1 MIKFNYKGEI
11 MKKFFAEFKA
21 FISRG
26 NIMDMA
32 IGVIIGAAFGK
43 IVTSLVNDILMP
55 LVTWGLGAE
64 SLSALSVVL
73 RRNAEGVATLTWNY
87 GNFIQTIIDFLI
99 IAFCS
104 FVIMKIIMKSQ
115 QALRNLNNE
124 FQKSNPTKAQKKI
137 LKERGINLKDKHAV
151 RAALEALVA
160 EEKAKKDAELANQPK
175 VETQEDILR
184 DIRELLKAQ
193 QVVPTTDDTT
203 TEQEK

>member
-1 MIKFNYKGEI
+1 MR
-11 MKKFFAEFKA
+11 KFFAEFKA

-64 SLSALSVVL
+64 SLSALSIVL
-73 RRNAEGVATLTWNY
+73 RRDAEGVATLTWNY

-99 IAFCS
+99 IAFCI
-104 FVIMKIIMKSQ
+104 FIIMKIVMKSQ
-115 QALRNLNNE
+115 QAFRNLNNE
-124 FQKSNPTKAQKKI
+124 IHKSNPTKAQKKI
-137 LKERGINLKDKHAV
+137 LKERGINLKDKNAV
-151 RAALEALVA
+151 KTALEALAA
-160 EEKAKKDAELANQPK
+160 EEQAKKDAELANQPK

-193 QVVPTTDDTT
+193 QVVPTESATT
-203 TEQEK
+203 NDQEKQN

>member
-1 MIKFNYKGEI
+1 

-55 LVTWGLGAE
+55 LVTWALGAE
-64 SLSALSVVL
+64 SLSALSIVL

-99 IAFCS
+99 IAFCI
-104 FVIMKIIMKSQ
+104 FVIMKIVMKSQ
-115 QALRNLNNE
+115 QAFRNLNNE

-137 LKERGINLKDKHAV
+137 LKERGINLKDKKAV
-151 RAALEALVA
+151 KVALEELAN

-193 QVVPTTDDTT
+193 QVVLAENNATN
-203 TEQEK
+203 EQEKQ

>member
-1 MIKFNYKGEI
+1 

-26 NIMDMA
+26 NILDMA

-55 LVTWGLGAE
+55 LVTWCVGAE

-73 RRNAEGVATLTWNY
+73 RRDEAGVATLTWNY
-87 GNFIQTIIDFLI
+87 GNFIQSIIDFLI
-99 IAFCS
+99 IALCI

-115 QALRNLNNE
+115 RALHNINTE
-124 FQKSNPTKAQKKI
+124 IAKSKPTKAQKAI
-137 LKERGINLKDKHAV
+137 LKERGVDLKDKKAV
-151 RAALEALVA
+151 KKALTALA
-160 EEKAKKDAELANQPK
+160 EEENAKKAQELASQPK
-175 VETQEDILR
+175 VETQEDILK

-193 QVVPTTDDTT
+193 QVAQPPVV
-203 TEQEK
+203 QEKLDKIDDKE

>member
-1 MIKFNYKGEI
+1 MR
-11 MKKFFAEFKA
+11 KFFAEFKA

-64 SLSALSVVL
+64 SLSALSIVL
-73 RRNAEGVATLTWNY
+73 RRDAEGVATLTWNY

-99 IAFCS
+99 IAFCI
-104 FVIMKIIMKSQ
+104 FIIMKIVMKSQ
-115 QALRNLNNE
+115 QAFRNLNNE
-124 FQKSNPTKAQKKI
+124 IHKSNPTKAQKKI
-137 LKERGINLKDKHAV
+137 LKERGINLKDKKAV
-151 RAALEALVA
+151 KAALEALAA
-160 EEKAKKDAELANQPK
+160 EEQAKKDAELANQPK

-193 QVVPTTDDTT
+193 QVVPTESDTT
-203 TEQEK
+203 NEQ

>member
-1 MIKFNYKGEI
+1 

-64 SLSALSVVL
+64 SLSALSIVL
-73 RRNAEGVATLTWNY
+73 RRDAEGVATLTWNY

-99 IAFCS
+99 IAFCI

-115 QALRNLNNE
+115 QAFKNLNNE
-124 FQKSNPTKAQKKI
+124 IHKSNPTKAQKKI
-137 LKERGINLKDKHAV
+137 LKERGINLKDKKAV
-151 RAALEALVA
+151 KAALEALAA
-160 EEKAKKDAELANQPK
+160 EEQAKKDAELANQPK

-193 QVVPTTDDTT
+193 QVVPTESIITN
-203 TEQEK
+203 EQEKQK

>member
-1 MIKFNYKGEI
+1 

-55 LVTWGLGAE
+55 LVTWALGAE
-64 SLSALSVVL
+64 SLSALSIVL

-99 IAFCS
+99 IAFCI
-104 FVIMKIIMKSQ
+104 FVIMKIVMKSQ
-115 QALRNLNNE
+115 QAFRNLNNE

-137 LKERGINLKDKHAV
+137 LKERGINLKDKKAV
-151 RAALEALVA
+151 KVALEELAN

-193 QVVPTTDDTT
+193 QIVLAENNATN
-203 TEQEK
+203 EQDKQ

>member
-1 MIKFNYKGEI
+1 
-11 MKKFFAEFKA
+11 MKKFFAEFKT

-55 LVTWGLGAE
+55 LLTWALGAE
-64 SLSALSVVL
+64 SLSALSIVL

-99 IAFCS
+99 IAFCI

-115 QALRNLNNE
+115 QALKNISSELH
-124 FQKSNPTKAQKKI
+124 KSKPTKAQKKI
-137 LKERGINLKDKHAV
+137 LKERGVNLRDKKAV
-151 RAALEALVA
+151 KIALDELAK
-160 EEKAKKDAELANQPK
+160 EEQAKKDAELANKPK

-184 DIRELLKAQ
+184 DIRELLKAEQLTQDTSKITQ
-193 QVVPTTDDTT
+193 QN
-203 TEQEK
+203 QEN

>member
-1 MIKFNYKGEI
+1 MR
-11 MKKFFAEFKA
+11 KFFAEFKA

-64 SLSALSVVL
+64 SLSALSIVL
-73 RRNAEGVATLTWNY
+73 RRDAEGVATLTWNY

-99 IAFCS
+99 IAFCI
-104 FVIMKIIMKSQ
+104 FIIMKIVMKSQ
-115 QALRNLNNE
+115 QAFRNLNNE
-124 FQKSNPTKAQKKI
+124 IHKSNPTKAQKKI
-137 LKERGINLKDKHAV
+137 LKERGINLKDKKAV
-151 RAALEALVA
+151 KAALEALAA
-160 EEKAKKDAELANQPK
+160 EEQAKKDAELANQPK

-193 QVVPTTDDTT
+193 QVVPTESDTT
-203 TEQEK
+203 NEQEKQN

>member
-1 MIKFNYKGEI
+1 MR
-11 MKKFFAEFKA
+11 KFFAEFKA

-64 SLSALSVVL
+64 SLSALSIVL
-73 RRNAEGVATLTWNY
+73 RRDAEGVATLTWNY

-99 IAFCS
+99 IAFCI
-104 FVIMKIIMKSQ
+104 FIIMKIVMKSQ
-115 QALRNLNNE
+115 QAFRNLNNE
-124 FQKSNPTKAQKKI
+124 IHKSNPTKAQKKI
-137 LKERGINLKDKHAV
+137 LKERGINLKDKKAV
-151 RAALEALVA
+151 KAALEALAA
-160 EEKAKKDAELANQPK
+160 EEQAKKDAELANQPK

-193 QVVPTTDDTT
+193 QVVPTESDTT
-203 TEQEK
+203 KEQEKQN